1 MSSALFG
8 NGSIGSPHS
17 LAHYRSESSRDFMA
31 YHKLS
36 GKSLN
41 DTYQSPDDSGF
52 QKIFE
57 ISEKFIH
64 VRTFLSL

>member
-1 MSSALFG
+1 
-8 NGSIGSPHS
+8 
-17 LAHYRSESSRDFMA
+17 MA